1 MNRASRIVGE
11 LYQACNFPEL
21 KPVKEA
27 ELKEEFLHFYSRY
40 DKRLKRCRRDRIQVI
55 VRNDTVRLSLVFGK
69 TAYGQVY
76 DITQEDIK

>member
-1 MNRASRIVGE
+1 MNRTSQIVGE

-27 ELKEEFLHFYSRY
+27 ELKEEFLNFYSRF
-40 DKRLKRCRRDRIQVI
+40 DRRLKRCRRDRIQVI
-55 VRNDTVRLSLVFGK
+55 VRDNIARLSLVFGK

-76 DITQEDIK
+76 NIKQEDIR

>member
-1 MNRASRIVGE
+1 MNRAPRMVGE

-21 KPVKEA
+21 NPRTEA
-27 ELKEEFLHFYSRY
+27 KLKEKFLQFYSRY

-76 DITQEDIK
+76 KIKKEDIR